1 MVSYLF
7 RQNVSLNLIPN
18 IDEINF
24 YHHIN
29 LFDWQTEH
37 SHLDYWEFTLVTN
50 GTIINFVNGKEKIY
64 KAGMVFVAT
73 TSDCHYLKAADNQPV
88 RYITLLVKENFI
100 LNVLKTLG
108 FNRFTFER
116 TENSLTLSNS
126 KLAEIEELLQ
136 HIDYSNSQKYK
147 EHDKLACSVL
157 LDLLS
162 AFAAQESFYSLKTT
176 PWQQKLNQLAQNEKL
191 LGFDVNNLC
200 RELGYS
206 RTQLNTLFKKA
217 FDLTP
222 HDYLVNY
229 KFMYAKNLLLN
240 TNLSVAN
247 IAYKVG
253 FSNTMQFYAN
263 FKKIFGV
270 TPARFREKP
279 ALN

>member
-29 LFDWQTEH
+29 LFDWPIEH
-37 SHLDYWEFTLVTN
+37 SHRDYWEFTVVTN
-50 GTIINFVNGKEKIY
+50 GTIVNCINGKEKIY

-73 TSDCHYLKAADNQPV
+73 TSDCHFLKAGNKQV
-88 RYITLLVKENFI
+88 RYITILVKEKFI
-100 LNVLKTLG
+100 LGVLK
-108 FNRFTFER
+108 
-116 TENSLTLSNS
+116 SLDLNKEIFGRSGSDPTLSNP

-157 LDLLS
+157 LELLS
-162 AFAAQESFYSLKTT
+162 AYVSTESFYNLEIS
-176 PWQQKLNQLAQNEKL
+176 PWQQTLNRLAQNEKL
-191 LGFDVNNLC
+191 LAFNVNDLC
-200 RELGYS
+200 KELGYS
-206 RTQLNTLFKKA
+206 RTQLNTLFKKS

-222 HDYLVNY
+222 HDYLTNY

-253 FSNTMQFYAN
+253 FSSTMQFYVN
-263 FKKIFGV
+263 FKNIFGI
-270 TPARFREKP
+270 TPAEFRE
-279 ALN
+279 NQN

>member
-29 LFDWQTEH
+29 LFDWPIEH
-37 SHLDYWEFTLVTN
+37 SHRDYWEFTVVTN
-50 GTIINFVNGKEKIY
+50 GTIVNCINGKEKIY

-73 TSDCHYLKAADNQPV
+73 TSDCHFLKAGNKQV
-88 RYITLLVKENFI
+88 RYITLLVKEKFI
-100 LNVLKTLG
+100 LGVLK
-108 FNRFTFER
+108 
-116 TENSLTLSNS
+116 SLDLNKEIFGRSGSDPTLSNP

-157 LDLLS
+157 LELLS
-162 AFAAQESFYSLKTT
+162 AYVSTESFYNLEIS
-176 PWQQKLNQLAQNEKL
+176 PWQQTLNRLAQNEKL
-191 LGFDVNNLC
+191 LAFNVNDLC
-200 RELGYS
+200 KELGYS
-206 RTQLNTLFKKA
+206 RTQLNTLFKKS

-222 HDYLVNY
+222 HDYLTNY

-253 FSNTMQFYAN
+253 FSSTMQFYVN
-263 FKKIFGV
+263 FKNIFGV
-270 TPARFREKP
+270 TPAEFRE
-279 ALN
+279 NQN